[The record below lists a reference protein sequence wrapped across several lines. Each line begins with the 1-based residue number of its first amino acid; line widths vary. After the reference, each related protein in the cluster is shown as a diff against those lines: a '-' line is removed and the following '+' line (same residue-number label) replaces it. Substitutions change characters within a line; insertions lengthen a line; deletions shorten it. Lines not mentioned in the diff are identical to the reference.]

1 MWERRDPG
9 STSERAHGS
18 ARGTMARGLPIG
30 AAAAVALGLALAAGV
45 PGCDGTTGSGRKVTV
60 FVIDSA
66 SGLTPESQKGLS
78 LFKDISHGEIV
89 TALVREAGRPD
100 KLFFHDVDDASGKIN
115 HRKYLKTLA
124 DIASYVRL
132 HPSEDV
138 MINISFG
145 GPRVDLAE
153 AFLIGQLIKHQAI
166 VVAAAGNEGWET
178 KTYPAAYRG
187 VVAVAACD
195 GDRKTP
201 YSNYGDHVFI
211 ATEGHYDRAEEI
223 PTFAGVQRRKIR
235 VAGTSFA
242 APRVAGTI
250 AYILSKNAEI
260 THADVLGILKKT
272 STPLRLQNRT
282 WSFGRLETGDAY
294 DLAIPGRKSWKWVV
308 GIALCAVGCVVG
320 VCLVMLA
327 VSLAAAQPGT
337 WATKILKPFVAAMIL
352 GALFLGILVSSGGIR
367 LSREDY
373 AAIAKV
379 VKKMLPWLGLGLAGA
394 IGVVVLRKLAARVR
408 VVLGKLAAWVRDS
421 MKISAI
427 EKRPE
432 ERLKRNVPYL
442 LGRLGTRRHH
452 NRVLSLLVR
461 SDLICFEPPI
471 KILCDHGVFDRLSA
485 EERVKIG
492 SVVGKLSGPELTRIL
507 DGIGPWSLIRL
518 EAALAEIETLSGH
531 TQPAL
536 VTIRQ
541 MLRDYETK
549 ADARLHASP
558 VAQKPDE
565 SKLARKPAAVGPE
578 RARGPGSAGAE
589 HIKVYVAGHG
599 TRYHRAFCPY
609 LGRSENVTELTVTEA
624 RGRGY
629 TPCRAC
635 EPPA

>member
-1 MWERRDPG
+1 
-9 STSERAHGS
+9 
-18 ARGTMARGLPIG
+18 MARGLPIRT
-30 AAAAVALGLALAAGV
+30 AVAIALGLALAAGV
-45 PGCDGTTGSGRKVTV
+45 PGCDAGTGSGRKVTV

-124 DIASYVRL
+124 DIGAYVRL

-138 MINISFG
+138 VINISFG

-153 AFLIGQLIKHQAI
+153 AFLIGQLVKHEAI
-166 VVAAAGNEGWET
+166 IVAAAGNEGWET

-187 VVAVAACD
+187 VIAVAACD

-201 YSNYGDHVFI
+201 YSNHGDHVFI
-211 ATEGHYDRAEEI
+211 AAEGHYDRAEEI

-294 DLAIPGRKSWKWVV
+294 DLTIPGRKTWKWVV

-320 VCLVMLA
+320 VFLVMLA
-327 VSLAAAQPGT
+327 VSLAAAQPGA
-337 WATKILKPFVAAMIL
+337 WVTKILKPFVAAMIL

-379 VKKMLPWLGLGLAGA
+379 VKKVLPWLGLGLAGA
-394 IGVVVLRKLAARVR
+394 IGL

-421 MKISAI
+421 MKIPAI
-427 EKRPE
+427 ERRPE
-432 ERLKRNVPYL
+432 ERLKREVPYL
-442 LGRLGTRRHH
+442 LGRLRAGRHH
-452 NRVLSLLVR
+452 DRVLSLLMR
-461 SDLICFEPPI
+461 TDLIGFEPLI
-471 KILCDHGVFDRLSA
+471 VILRNPHLVCCLSA
-485 EERVKIG
+485 RELVRIG
-492 SVVGKLSGPELTRIL
+492 SVVRKLFGPELTRIL
-507 DGIGPWSLIRL
+507 AGMTPGSLRQL
-518 EAALAEIETLSGH
+518 EATLAETETLSGQ

-536 VTIRQ
+536 ETIRQ
-541 MLRDYETK
+541 MLRDYERK
-549 ADARLHASP
+549 VAPGLHESHI
-558 VAQKPDE
+558 AQEPDGRR
-565 SKLARKPAAVGPE
+565 LARKPAAVGPE
-578 RARGPGSAGAE
+578 RARQAGSAGAE
-589 HIKVYVAGHG
+589 HIKVYVAGSG
-599 TRYHRAFCPY
+599 TRYHQAGCSY
-609 LGRSENVTELTVTEA
+609 LGRSENVTELTITEA
-624 RGRGY
+624 RKKGY
-629 TPCRAC
+629 SPCRAC
-635 EPPA
+635 KPPA